1 MLCILQARMSSKRL
15 PNKML
20 KNIEG
25 KTLLLRVYNQLQKS
39 KYIKKIVVATSKSR
53 SDDPLERYCKLN
65 KIKVFRGSKN
75 NVALRFYKLLKKNT
89 HNYFVR
95 VSGDSPLIDFRL
107 IDKMAKYSK
116 KQNFDI
122 ITNLMPRT
130 FPKGHSVEIIK
141 TKFFLKYFGNIKD
154 RFDKEHVTPFFYK
167 RKKEFKIKSFISK
180 KKFKKF
186 NYCIDYKRD
195 LEKIIKLLKICNNKI
210 PSLNRLDKIVFN

>member
-25 KTLLLRVYNQLQKS
+25 KTLLLRVYNQLERS
-39 KYIKKIVVATSKSR
+39 KYIKKIVVATSKSK
-53 SDDPLERYCKLN
+53 SDDPLEKYCKSK
-65 KIKVFRGSKN
+65 KITVYRGSQN
-75 NVALRFYKLLKKNT
+75 NVALRFYNLLKKNRC
-89 HNYFVR
+89 NYFVR

-107 IDKMAKYSK
+107 IDNMAKYSK
-116 KQNFDI
+116 KLNFDI

-141 TKFFLKYFGNIKD
+141 TKIFLKYFGNIKD
-154 RFDKEHVTPFFYK
+154 KFDREHVTPFFYK
-167 RKKEFKIKSFISK
+167 KKNEFKIKSIISK

-186 NYCIDYKRD
+186 NYCIDYKGD
-195 LEKIIKLLKICNNKI
+195 LKKIKKLLKICNNKV
-210 PSLNRLDKIVFN
+210 PSLNRLNKIVFN